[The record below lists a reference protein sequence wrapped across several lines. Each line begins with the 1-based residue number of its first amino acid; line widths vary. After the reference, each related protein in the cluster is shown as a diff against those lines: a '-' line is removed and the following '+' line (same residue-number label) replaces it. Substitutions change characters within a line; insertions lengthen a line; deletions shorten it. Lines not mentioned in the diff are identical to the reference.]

1 MLKNELKSK
10 IEELSKEKEQ
20 VLSQMEPIKDKAI
33 ALYNEIESL
42 KIEIAKIESVEINMP
57 EMTEDDRI
65 KFYLHNDGD
74 TKGMEHYKAKEQ
86 FWQDMGFWTD
96 GYYPAIEQQGLK
108 VILYKDK
115 STNQQTIESISKVL
129 PHMKTVE
136 GIDNTRPNI
145 KVFGI
150 FEHTLSE
157 YGSYSLFFDTDS
169 EEWVVSI
176 ISWHRRR
183 DVYVTK
189 SLEDVINYISENH
202 SYDCPESEDESDD
215 YDYN

>member
-20 VLSQMEPIKDKAI
+20 ILSQMEPLKDKAI

-42 KIEIAKIESVEINMP
+42 TIEIAKIESVEINMP
-57 EMTEDDRI
+57 EITEDDRI

-129 PHMKTVE
+129 PHMKTIE

-202 SYDCPESEDESDD
+202 SYDWPESEDESDD
-215 YDYN
+215 YL